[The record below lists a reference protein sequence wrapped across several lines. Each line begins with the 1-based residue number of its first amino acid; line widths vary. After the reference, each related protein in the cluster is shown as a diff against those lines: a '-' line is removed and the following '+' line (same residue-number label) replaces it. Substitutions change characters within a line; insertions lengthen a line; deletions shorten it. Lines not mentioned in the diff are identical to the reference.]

1 MGDKKSEKVPITNS
15 KLLILALFL
24 ILIGM
29 AFQHFVI
36 EPEINDFISLNSE
49 LEKMDALNSDL
60 NDKWVECVDE
70 KNFINNE
77 LSGCLDR

>member
-1 MGDKKSEKVPITNS
+1 MGDKKSEKAPIRNS
-15 KLLILALFL
+15 KLLVLALFL

-36 EPEINDFISLNSE
+36 EPEISDFTSLNSE

-77 LSGCLDR
+77 LSSCLGR